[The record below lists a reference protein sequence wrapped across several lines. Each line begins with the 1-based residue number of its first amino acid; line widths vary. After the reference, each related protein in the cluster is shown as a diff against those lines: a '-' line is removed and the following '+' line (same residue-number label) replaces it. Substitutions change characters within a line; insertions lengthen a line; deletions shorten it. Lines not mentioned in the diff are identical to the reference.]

1 MIELDTSLHGL
12 RVIEICN
19 FVSGPMVGRN
29 LASLGAEVIK
39 IERPIVGDDGR
50 HANPAFDGDGLFFTE
65 TGYGKKSVVLDLKT
79 DAGLDAARRLIDTA
93 DVLLENMRPSVMARI
108 GLGAEQLLSSN
119 PKLIIASVS
128 AFEAS
133 SPRHDDPAYDPVIQ
147 AATGIMFANVL
158 DNEPPRRIG
167 ASIVDK
173 TTALW
178 STIQVLAA
186 LQQRERTGKGG
197 HITVSMLSA
206 AVHMMGA
213 DILRFLATGAEVAP
227 SHQGGGASHGAY
239 QAADGRWIQV
249 AIGNDRMYERL
260 CRAAGHEELL
270 EDPRFK
276 TQLTRGEHRVAENAA
291 MAAVIAERPSA
302 EWVELLKTI
311 GIPYALIN
319 HISEFVEDTELSG
332 AFLQQGGRSDGTP
345 VPFIRGPLDPVETSK
360 DHRRLP
366 RLGEDTET
374 VLRDVLGLGDV
385 EYEELAERGAFG
397 SDAQPGVREGADEL
411 PSGAV

>member
-50 HANPAFDGDGLFFTE
+50 HAHPAFDGDGLFFTE

-128 AFEAS
+128 AFEAT

-167 ASIVDK
+167 
-173 TTALW
+173 
-178 STIQVLAA
+178 
-186 LQQRERTGKGG
+186 
-197 HITVSMLSA
+197 
-206 AVHMMGA
+206 
-213 DILRFLATGAEVAP
+213 
-227 SHQGGGASHGAY
+227 
-239 QAADGRWIQV
+239 
-249 AIGNDRMYERL
+249 
-260 CRAAGHEELL
+260 
-270 EDPRFK
+270 
-276 TQLTRGEHRVAENAA
+276 
-291 MAAVIAERPSA
+291 
-302 EWVELLKTI
+302 
-311 GIPYALIN
+311 
-319 HISEFVEDTELSG
+319 
-332 AFLQQGGRSDGTP
+332 
-345 VPFIRGPLDPVETSK
+345 
-360 DHRRLP
+360 
-366 RLGEDTET
+366 
-374 VLRDVLGLGDV
+374 GDC
-385 EYEELAERGAFG
+385 
-397 SDAQPGVREGADEL
+397 
-411 PSGAV
+411 